1 MRKVIKGKT
10 YDTDT
15 AIEVARYETDRREKD
30 MRYFNEKLYR
40 TRTNNY
46 FLCGRGGGLT
56 KYAKFNDCEKHIIPL
71 TELEAVQWCIDSK
84 RKDPLRGCLAEA
96 YANYQ
101 KEDSVPKSSDFGI
114 FLI

>member
-15 AIEVARYETDRREKD
+15 ATEVAKYETDRREKD
-30 MRYFNEKLYR
+30 LRYYTEKLYR

-56 KYAKFNDCEKHIIPL
+56 KYAMDL
-71 TELEAVQWCIDSK
+71 
-84 RKDPLRGCLAEA
+84 
-96 YANYQ
+96 
-101 KEDSVPKSSDFGI
+101 
-114 FLI
+114 